1 MKVYSGDDIGQ
12 DNKERLW
19 IPLKVATLLV
29 TELLTQTLYCSIYNS
44 PL

>member
-19 IPLKVATLLV
+19 IPLKVTTLLV
-29 TELLTQTLYCSIYNS
+29 TELLAQTLYCGFYDS